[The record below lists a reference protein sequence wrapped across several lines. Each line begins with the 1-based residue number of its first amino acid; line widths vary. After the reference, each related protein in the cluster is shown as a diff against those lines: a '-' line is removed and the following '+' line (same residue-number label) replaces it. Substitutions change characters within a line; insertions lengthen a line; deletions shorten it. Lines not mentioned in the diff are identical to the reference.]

1 MVKII
6 TDSTCDISSDESEQ
20 LGIEIL
26 PITIRFGDEEFLDGV
41 NITH

>member
-6 TDSTCDISSDESEQ
+6 TDSTCDISYDEAEQ

-26 PITIRFGDEEFLDGV
+26 PITIRFGD
-41 NITH
+41 